1 MELVESEML
10 FELYEIEQP
19 LMLIDS
25 PMRAQEYSD
34 FFKKPE
40 HKRIIFPIRLKERKR
55 NTKSD

>member
-10 FELYEIEQP
+10 FELYESEQP

-25 PMRAQEYSD
+25 PMRAQKYSD

-40 HKRIIFPIRLKERKR
+40 HKRIIFPIKIKR
-55 NTKSD
+55 TQKKY